1 MILDNVFFLCVAIVV
16 IEVFNEFR
24 INNYGRILDRFFYL
38 FNVRNIF
45 NTIKISSFLAFLIIL
60 FFKNVNYFKDINL
73 IVEKLDILELNYIP
87 AIAFTLITIVFRYE
101 RLKTEFGYSFT
112 TNSSI
117 IVNLKYI
124 IFRLVSFVFVFYV
137 FKYVFIGI
145 YQLDSYF
152 LVNKMNIFD
161 WYNNELINK
170 SLEFDFE
177 KIDDHEIYYNLDED
191 SLEVHKKAL
200 QYMLANEGVAY
211 AEAINKVVNS

>member
-1 MILDNVFFLCVAIVV
+1 MILDNVFFLCVALVV
-16 IEVFNEFR
+16 IEAFNEFR

-117 IVNLKYI
+117 IVNLNYI
-124 IFRLVSFVFVFYV
+124 IFRVVSFVFVFYV
-137 FKYVFIGI
+137 F
-145 YQLDSYF
+145 
-152 LVNKMNIFD
+152 
-161 WYNNELINK
+161 
-170 SLEFDFE
+170 
-177 KIDDHEIYYNLDED
+177 
-191 SLEVHKKAL
+191 
-200 QYMLANEGVAY
+200 
-211 AEAINKVVNS
+211 